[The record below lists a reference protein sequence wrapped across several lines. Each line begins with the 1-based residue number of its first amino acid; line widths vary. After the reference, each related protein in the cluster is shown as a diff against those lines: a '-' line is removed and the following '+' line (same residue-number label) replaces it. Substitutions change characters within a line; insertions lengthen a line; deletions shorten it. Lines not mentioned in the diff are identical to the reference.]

1 MPKKEEC
8 LLTSEGFLALEE
20 ELNELKTVKRPQVI
34 EAIKDARAQGDLS
47 ENADYDAAR
56 NDQAVLEAR
65 IKELEYMIDHAKIIE
80 EVKDGS
86 IGIGSTVTICY
97 VEDEEEEEYKIVGS
111 LEANPFENKISNE
124 SPIGKAVLNKKVGD
138 IVSVESPNGSYDV
151 KILAVS

>member
-1 MPKKEEC
+1 MPRKEEC
-8 LLTSEGFLALEE
+8 LMTSEGFLAIEE

-65 IKELEYMIDHAKIIE
+65 IKELEYMMDHAKIIE

-86 IGIGSTVTICY
+86 VGIGSTIIISY
-97 VEDEEEEEYKIVGS
+97 VEDDEEEEYKIVGS

-138 IVSVESPNGSYDV
+138 IVSVESPNGAYEV
-151 KILAVS
+151 KILSVN